1 MLKALR
7 IDSVRGRLTL
17 FYVSVLA
24 VALVIVGALIYVLL
38 ARALF
43 VRVDDNLLAGVG
55 IAATSLSND
64 LEEGQ
69 DYEDAARSTVAEQ
82 ASAAQM
88 LAIYDRKGRL
98 LAESGRDSDLEI
110 PLPQV
115 DGVPDSNALL
125 QTVLE
130 RDGDDRHRLAFRR
143 VSLPAAE
150 YIVVAGAD
158 LEPIDAEVAFL
169 RRILGYV
176 VPIALVIAALGGSFL
191 ARKSLSPVVAM
202 ADRAR
207 RIGVE
212 NLSERLP
219 VANPRD
225 ELGHLAETFNELLA
239 RLETSLIQQRQFMA
253 DASHELRTPVTTT
266 RTAAAVA
273 LQQSHRDE
281 ADYRDT
287 LKIVEEQAVRLSRV
301 VDDMFTLARADAG
314 NYPVRTTPMY
324 LDEVI
329 DEVVRA
335 ARVVAGTK
343 GVSVETH
350 VVASAVFAG
359 DEELIRRM
367 VANLVNNAVRHT
379 PDGTTVRVELDE
391 TDSGYAIAVKDQGPG
406 IAPDIRTQ
414 IFERF
419 FREDVSRRR
428 SAQDGAGLGL
438 ALARWIARAH
448 GGDVVLARSSHSG
461 STFVI
466 SLPPSRNVSTPD
478 VAPQATST

>member
-1 MLKALR
+1 MFKALK
-7 IDSVRGRLTL
+7 IESVRGRLTL
-17 FYVSVLA
+17 YYVSVLA
-24 VALVIVGALIYVLL
+24 AALAVVGVLIYILL

-43 VRVDDNLLAGVG
+43 VRVDETLAAGLV

-82 ASAAQM
+82 GSPAQM
-88 LAIYDRKGRL
+88 LAIYDRQGRL
-98 LAESGRDSDLEI
+98 LAESRRDPDLDI
-110 PLPQV
+110 VVPAVGTLP
-115 DGVPDSNALL
+115 DRDALL

-130 RDGDDRHRLAFRR
+130 RDGDDRHRLAWRT

-150 YIVVAGAD
+150 YIVVVGAD
-158 LEPIDAEVAFL
+158 LDPMDEELGFL
-169 RRILGYV
+169 RGTLAYV
-176 VPIALVIAALGGSFL
+176 MPIALVVAGIGGSFL
-191 ARKSLSPVVAM
+191 ARRSLSPVVAM

-219 VANPRD
+219 VANARD

-239 RLETSLIQQRQFMA
+239 RLEASLVQQRQFMA

-273 LQQSHRDE
+273 LQQEHRDE
-281 ADYRDT
+281 TEYRET
-287 LKIVEEQAVRLSRV
+287 LKIVEEQAARLSRV
-301 VDDMFTLARADAG
+301 VDDLFTLARADAG
-314 NYPVRTTPMY
+314 SYPVRSTPMY
-324 LDEVI
+324 LDEVV

-335 ARVVAGTK
+335 ARVVAATRE
-343 GVSVETH
+343 VSME
-350 VVASAVFAG
+350 SAVVPSAAFTG
-359 DEELIRRM
+359 DEELVRRM
-367 VANLVNNAVRHT
+367 IGNLVDNAVRHA
-379 PDGTTVRVELDE
+379 PPGSTVRVELDE
-391 TDSGYAIAVKDQGPG
+391 AGTGFAIAVKDQGAGVP
-406 IAPDIRTQ
+406 AEIRAL

-419 FREDVSRRR
+419 FRGDMSRR
-428 SAQDGAGLGL
+428 SLAQDGAGLGL

-448 GGDVVLARSSHSG
+448 GGDVVLARSSPSG

-466 SLPPSRNVSTPD
+466 SLPSRLSPVH
-478 VAPQATST
+478 A

>member
-1 MLKALR
+1 MLKTLK
-7 IDSVRGRLTL
+7 IESVRGRLTL

-43 VRVDDNLLAGVG
+43 VRVDETLLAGVG

-82 ASAAQM
+82 ASEAQM
-88 LAIYDRKGRL
+88 LAIYDGQGRL
-98 LAESGRDSDLEI
+98 IAESGRDPELEI
-110 PLPQV
+110 TLPSS
-115 DGVPDSNALL
+115 DALADRNARL
-125 QTVLE
+125 QTTIE
-130 RDGDDRHRLAFRR
+130 RDGDDRHRLAVRR

-150 YIVVAGAD
+150 YIVVVGAD
-158 LEPIDAEVAFL
+158 LDPMDEELEFL
-169 RRILGYV
+169 RRILGYM
-176 VPIALVIAALGGSFL
+176 VPIALVIAAIGGWFL
-191 ARKSLSPVVAM
+191 ARKSLAPVVAM
-202 ADRAR
+202 AERAR

-225 ELGHLAETFNELLA
+225 ELGHLAETFNELLG
-239 RLETSLIQQRQFMA
+239 RLEASMIQQRQFMA

-273 LQQSHRDE
+273 LQQQHRDE
-281 ADYRDT
+281 SDYRDT
-287 LKIVEEQAVRLSRV
+287 LTIVEEQAARLSRV

-314 NYPVRTTPMY
+314 NYPVRMTPMY

-329 DEVVRA
+329 DEIIRA
-335 ARVVAGTK
+335 ARVIAATRN
-343 GVSVETH
+343 VSVDA
-350 VVASAVFAG
+350 VVVPSAAFTG

-367 VANLVNNAVRHT
+367 VANLVDNAIRHT
-379 PDGTTVRVELDE
+379 GEGTTVRVELDA
-391 TDSGYAIAVKDQGPG
+391 TDAGYAIAVKDHGPG
-406 IAPDIRTQ
+406 IPPEIRPH

-419 FREDVSRRR
+419 FRADASRRR
-428 SAQDGAGLGL
+428 GAHDGAGLGL
-438 ALARWIARAH
+438 ALARWIAHAH
-448 GGDVVLARSSHSG
+448 GGDVTLARSSPSG
-461 STFVI
+461 STFVVV
-466 SLPPSRNVSTPD
+466 LPARG
-478 VAPQATST
+478 

>member
-1 MLKALR
+1 MLKRLK
-7 IDSVRGRLTL
+7 IESVRGRLTL

-43 VRVDDNLLAGVG
+43 VRVDESLLAGVG

-82 ASAAQM
+82 ASGVQM
-88 LAIYDRKGRL
+88 LAVYDGGGRL
-98 LAESGRDSDLEI
+98 IAESGRDGDLEI
-110 PLPQV
+110 TLPGR
-115 DGVPDSNALL
+115 DLLPETGDLL

-143 VSLPAAE
+143 IHLPPAE
-150 YIVVAGAD
+150 YIVVVGAD
-158 LEPIDAEVAFL
+158 LEPLDEELEFL
-169 RRILGYV
+169 RGILWYM
-176 VPIALVIAALGGSFL
+176 VPIALLLAAIGGSFL
-191 ARKSLSPVVAM
+191 ARQSLSPVVAM

-225 ELGHLAETFNELLA
+225 ELGHLAETFNELLG
-239 RLETSLIQQRQFMA
+239 RLEASLVRQRQFMA

-273 LQQSHRDE
+273 LQQAHRDE
-281 ADYRDT
+281 ADYRET
-287 LKIVEEQAVRLSRV
+287 LRIVEQQAARLSRV
-301 VDDMFTLARADAG
+301 VDDLFTLARADAG
-314 NYPVRTTPMY
+314 SYPMQPTPMY

-329 DEVVRA
+329 DDVVRA
-335 ARVVAGTK
+335 ARVVAGTRN
-343 GVSVETH
+343 VVVEAT
-350 VVASAVFAG
+350 AVPEAAFTG

-367 VANLVNNAVRHT
+367 IANLVDNAVRHT
-379 PDGTTVRVELDE
+379 PDGSAVRVELDQ
-391 TDSGYAIAVKDQGPG
+391 TDAGYAIAVKDQGPG
-406 IAPDIRTQ
+406 VPADIRSQ

-419 FREDVSRRR
+419 FRGDAARR
-428 SAQDGAGLGL
+428 SSVHDGAGLGL
-438 ALARWIARAH
+438 ALTRWIARAH
-448 GGDVVLARSSHSG
+448 GGDVVVARSSPSG
-461 STFVI
+461 STFVV
-466 SLPPSRNVSTPD
+466 SLPART
-478 VAPQATST
+478 